1 MTSVD
6 IDNCI
11 LYEIY
16 DAYPQTSSW
25 QGGSGAIFNLLGYAL
40 RPASWTSADAA
51 GLAIFAGLVRYDEIL
66 AGDIRH
72 AIRVTVPQTQRAY
85 VWPAR
90 HYASSLTG
98 PQYPP
103 MGVRFRLRGD
113 FDILGYSPA
122 NQIILRALKKY
133 GMMTPTMDRRGSSPA
148 RPIRD
153 GTIPIY
159 TT

>member
-1 MTSVD
+1 MFSDQSESDTGLYAIPLNVPIEGGSNGTGDRHVISVD

-16 DAYPQTSSW
+16 DAFPQTSSW

-66 AGDIRH
+66 AGGIRH
-72 AIRVTVPQTQRAY
+72 AIRVTIPQTQRAY

-103 MGVRFRLRGD
+103 IGVRFRLRAN
-113 FDILGYSPA
+113 FDIFGYCPT
-122 NQIILRALKKY
+122 NQI
-133 GMMTPTMDRRGSSPA
+133 M
-148 RPIRD
+148 
-153 GTIPIY
+153 
-159 TT
+159 